1 MNDNIPEIDM
11 FYTEQFDKL
20 ECYYKCKLEY
30 IKVIY
35 VYMDNTNSINAVL
48 EENRFVNNN
57 TISDKELVYL
67 IKKHLKNGEKTYKF
81 HSMFTYNNDLDS
93 DEALESIDD
102 DIILST
108 NDKIREMTT
117 LENVTFNDSIMYFHD
132 LNSLYLLFNNPVKT
146 QSKRVKNN
154 ETRRIQIT

>member
-117 LENVTFNDSIMYFHD
+117 LESVTFNDSIMYFHD